1 MTIIRPSHTYNEQS
15 VVSQLNSWPHPYTLL
30 NRLKLNKPVIIPNDG
45 KTLWTLTYNGDFA
58 HAFLD
63 VLGNLKTYGEAYHIT
78 SEISY
83 SWNELFQMI
92 KDEVGSK
99 SKVIYVPVEEVAKK
113 FPDYSGSLLGD
124 MRDTA
129 LFDNSKIKSV
139 APHYVSKTEYK
150 DVIKKVVKW
159 YNDHKEYQTI
169 DEDFDRRYDELV
181 LAYQEK

>member
-1 MTIIRPSHTYNEQS
+1 
-15 VVSQLNSWPHPYTLL
+15 
-30 NRLKLNKPVIIPNDG
+30 
-45 KTLWTLTYNGDFA
+45 
-58 HAFLD
+58 
-63 VLGNLKTYGEAYHIT
+63 
-78 SEISY
+78 
-83 SWNELFQMI
+83 MI